1 VWTFPVLLDCRPA
14 PLQRKRAGSLLL
26 APLGDSTVL
35 SHLRSRLR
43 KVTGAAPVIVT
54 RFEIDEA
61 YEEAVRKACP
71 DAETVAALPA
81 FVEQLHTYEPSDQ
94 LLFADPACFPL
105 DENDPALGRVA
116 ESDDPAVTHLV
127 ALEQGGPGT
136 KEYID
141 SDSSGRI
148 RAIQRYYDSVTWP
161 FAAGVAWSLVP
172 VSCLRVAYEL
182 PLASLS
188 RLRRVLSTEG
198 VPSRDV
204 ALERGAVNLAT
215 HGGLLAMNE
224 RVVLALARQSA
235 RRQGPHPSLLGGSAA
250 KVDASASIVGPV
262 VLQEGVEIE
271 EGATIIGPSV
281 IGAGSRVG
289 ARATVAQCVVGP
301 RLVVAPGASL
311 RHRVFLGNLEA
322 QATAIETDLVEVE
335 GKGETAKYE
344 VEAWEP
350 ATPGIVVDL
359 ANSSFHGGLK
369 RAMDAGAAAVGLLAG
384 AAPALLIAA
393 LIKLESS
400 GPILFGHAREGR
412 WGRPFRCWKFRTM
425 VLGADQ
431 QQRKLS
437 RMNEMDGPQFK
448 VGQDPRRTRVGRFLT
463 ATNLDEIPQ
472 LWNVLVGEMSLVGP
486 RPSPFRENQVCV
498 PWREGRLS
506 VRPGITGLW
515 QICRHD
521 RHKGDFH
528 QWIYYDLLYVRNM
541 SLWLDLKILVL
552 TVLSLAH
559 RGYVPLSWVL
569 PPEKYGER
577 RSAPR
582 PPGPEAAPRPLRSE
596 RSTTDPSRSSGDA
609 ALRGLEHDLSAVAD
623 VDQAGRGS
631 AGQPGRSVSRS
642 CT

>member
-14 PLQRKRAGSLLL
+14 LLQRKRAGSLLL

-54 RFEIDEA
+54 RFEIDDA

-94 LLFADPACFPL
+94 LLFVDPACFPL

-116 ESDDPAVTHLV
+116 EGDGPRSVTHLI

-141 SDSSGRI
+141 SDYSGRI

-161 FAAGVAWSLVP
+161 FAARVAWSLVP
-172 VSCLRVAYEL
+172 VTCLRVAYEL

-204 ALERGAVNLAT
+204 ALERGAANLAT
-215 HGGLLAMNE
+215 PRGLLAMNE
-224 RVVLALARQSA
+224 RIVLALARQSA
-235 RRQGPHPSLLGGSAA
+235 GRPGRRPSLLGGSGA
-250 KVDASASIVGPV
+250 KIHASASIVGPV
-262 VLQEGVEIE
+262 VLQDGVEIGA
-271 EGATIIGPSV
+271 GATIIGPSV
-281 IGAGSRVG
+281 IGTGSSVG

-301 RLVVAPGASL
+301 HLVVASGASL
-311 RHRVFLGNLEA
+311 RHRVLLGSPGDEASTTEAGLLEA
-322 QATAIETDLVEVE
+322 EENI
-335 GKGETAKYE
+335 
-344 VEAWEP
+344 EP
-350 ATPGIVVDL
+350 AEYQGLEASEPSTPGVFVDAARPSSYSRLKRVVD
-359 ANSSFHGGLK
+359 A
-369 RAMDAGAAAVGLLAG
+369 AAAAVGLLAV
-384 AAPALLIAA
+384 APLALLIAA
-393 LIKLESS
+393 LIKLESR
-400 GPILFGHAREGR
+400 GPVFFGHMREGR
-412 WGRPFRCWKFRTM
+412 RGRPFRCWKFRTM
-425 VLGADQ
+425 IVGADQ
-431 QQRKLS
+431 QQRKLI
-437 RMNEMDGPQFK
+437 RMNQMDGPQFK
-448 VGQDPRRTRVGRFLT
+448 VDRDPRRTRVGRFLT
-463 ATNLDEIPQ
+463 ATNLDEIAQ

-521 RHKGDFH
+521 RQKGDFH

-541 SLWLDLKILVL
+541 SPWLDAKILAFTL
-552 TVLSLAH
+552 ISLV
-559 RGYVPLSWVL
+559 RGRHVPLSGIL
-569 PPEKYGER
+569 PPETYGER

-582 PPGPEAAPRPLRSE
+582 PTGPEAVPRPLHSE
-596 RSTTDPSRSSGDA
+596 RSTPGDA
-609 ALRGLEHDLSAVAD
+609 CPDGAYADAPRSPLVA
-623 VDQAGRGS
+623 
-631 AGQPGRSVSRS
+631 SVRDRRVR
-642 CT
+642 

>member
-1 VWTFPVLLDCRPA
+1 MWTFPVLLDCRP
-14 PLQRKRAGSLLL
+14 PLLQRKRAGSLLL

-61 YEEAVRKACP
+61 YEEAIRKACP

-94 LLFADPACFPL
+94 LLFADPTCFPL

-116 ESDDPAVTHLV
+116 ESDDPRSVTHLV

-148 RAIQRYYDSVTWP
+148 RAIQRYYDAVTWP

-182 PLASLS
+182 PLASLP
-188 RLRRVLSTEG
+188 RLRRALSTAG
-198 VPSRDV
+198 VPTRDV
-204 ALERGAVNLAT
+204 ALERGAANLAT

-224 RVVLALARQSA
+224 RIVLALARQSA
-235 RRQGPHPSLLGGSAA
+235 GRPGRRPSLLCGSGA
-250 KVDASASIVGPV
+250 KIHASASIVGPV
-262 VLQEGVEIE
+262 VLQDGVEIGA
-271 EGATIIGPSV
+271 GATIIGPSV
-281 IGAGSRVG
+281 IGTGSRVE

-301 RLVVAPGASL
+301 RLVVASGASL
-311 RHRVFLGNLEA
+311 RHRVFLGNPGDEASAIGAGFLEA
-322 QATAIETDLVEVE
+322 EENDGSAEFQGL
-335 GKGETAKYE
+335 
-344 VEAWEP
+344 EASDP
-350 ATPGIVVDL
+350 STPGASVDMARPSFYSRFKRVVD
-359 ANSSFHGGLK
+359 A
-369 RAMDAGAAAVGLLAG
+369 AVAAAGVVAV
-384 AAPALLIAA
+384 APLALLIAA

-400 GPILFGHAREGR
+400 GPVFFGHMREGR

-425 VLGADQ
+425 IIGADQ
-431 QQRKLS
+431 QQRKLI
-437 RMNEMDGPQFK
+437 RMNQMDGPQFK
-448 VGQDPRRTRVGRFLT
+448 VDRDPRRTRVGSFLT
-463 ATNLDEIPQ
+463 ATNLDEVAQ

-541 SLWLDLKILVL
+541 SPWLDAKILAFTL
-552 TVLSLAH
+552 ISLV
-559 RGYVPLSWVL
+559 RGSHVHVSGIL
-569 PPEKYGER
+569 PPETYGER

-582 PPGPEAAPRPLRSE
+582 PTGPEAAPRPLHSE
-596 RSTTDPSRSSGDA
+596 RSTTEASR
-609 ALRGLEHDLSAVAD
+609 
-623 VDQAGRGS
+623 
-631 AGQPGRSVSRS
+631 
-642 CT
+642 